1 MKYAVRYPRSGIHL
15 CPFGKQ
21 QAETI
26 WLLALRNGVDAK
38 IATSTD
44 GKVWVF

>member
-1 MKYAVRYPRSGIHL
+1 MKYAVRYPRSGIHK

-26 WLLALRNGVDAK
+26 WMLALRNGVDAK
-38 IATSTD
+38 IATSLD